1 MHKNFKYR
9 IYPTRSQETT
19 LNKWLEECRLL
30 YNNFLEQRKT
40 SWESEKKGVNFHAQV
55 VSIPPMK
62 KKRPQLTT
70 VHSQVLQNV
79 AMRVD
84 LAYKAFF
91 RRCKAGEEPGY
102 PRFKGYGRYDSITFP
117 QVPSGCSIKDDRLFV
132 SKIGLIS
139 TEFHR
144 PIEGV
149 PKTATIQH
157 TSTGKWFVIFSCE
170 IPENT
175 MPAIAAQ
182 VGIDVGLKSFATMS
196 NGESIEAPKFFRSEE
211 KELAKAQRKL
221 DKETKGTK
229 ERAKKRKVVSR
240 IHERIRNRR
249 SNFTHQLSRNI
260 VNSFGVICVE
270 DLQVNRMLHNHCLAK
285 SISDA
290 AWSEFFSRLSS
301 KAAEAGRTMVKVNPA
316 YTSQTCSQCGHRQK
330 LKLSDRVFD
339 CPCCGLH
346 IDRDLNAAVN
356 ILTLGLQSQGLS
368 REAHAFQA
376 WK

>member
-1 MHKNFKYR
+1 M
-9 IYPTRSQETT
+9 
-19 LNKWLEECRLL
+19 WLEECRLL

-40 SWESEKKGVNFHAQV
+40 SWELEKKGVNFHAQA

-62 KKRPQLTT
+62 KERPQLTT

-117 QVPSGCSIKDDRLFV
+117 QVPSGCSIKDGMLSV
-132 SKIGLIS
+132 SKIGSIS
-139 TEFHR
+139 IGLHR
-144 PIEGV
+144 PLEGI
-149 PKTATIQH
+149 PKTATIQRS
-157 TSTGKWFVIFSCE
+157 STGKWFVIFSCE

-196 NGESIEAPKFFRSEE
+196 NGESIEAPKFFRKEE

-221 DKETKGTK
+221 DVAAKGSPTRK
-229 ERAKKRKVVSR
+229 RKKKVVSR

-290 AWSEFFSRLSS
+290 SWSEFFSRLSS
-301 KAAEAGRTMVKVNPA
+301 KAADAGRTMVKVNPA

-376 WK
+376 WE